1 MRAKRHPY
9 RFILA
14 RAWMDPTL
22 PSACSHPSFEWQAA
36 PHIGFSPKV
45 TNLGLVPPEE
55 IERDAFEVDQDQFGI
70 YVLSRVGSDRL
81 YCLWVTEIE
90 SGGGGE
96 AGDRV
101 GRDDSDI

>member
-70 YVLSRVGSDRL
+70 YVGA
-81 YCLWVTEIE
+81 
-90 SGGGGE
+90 GGLIACVDADWALDGVSVRAAE
-96 AGDRV
+96 ANGD
-101 GRDDSDI
+101 